1 MKLGSRRTTI
11 LRAMGAVVV
20 CLLGSML
27 ASGQARPEP
36 RPLMADQV
44 HKNIQVLKGLPENQF
59 MATMGFFSAS
69 LGENCSYCHV
79 AESGGSWEKYADDN
93 DHKRTARA
101 MIGMMNAIN
110 KSYFGGRRVVTCYS
124 CHRGGEHPDV
134 TPSIAD
140 LYGPPPT
147 KEPDQIVEGPAKG
160 PTADQI
166 LDKYIQAL
174 GGAQRLASLTSFS
187 AKGAYQGYADEK
199 HPVEV
204 FAKAPG
210 QLTTI
215 VHTPGG
221 DTTTTYDGRAAW
233 IAAPPTDRPVPMLDL
248 TGGDLDGAKLDAALA
263 FPARIKQALTQ
274 WRAGFPSI
282 IDDRPVQLVQGTSD
296 GRYPVNLYFD
306 GQSGLLV
313 RLVRY
318 TDSPVGLNPTQIDYA
333 DYREVAGVKMP
344 FRWTVSWL
352 DGRATIELSEVQ
364 PNAPIDAAKFARP
377 ATPPRPATR

>member
-124 CHRGGEHPDV
+124 CHRGGERPDV

-282 IDDRPVQLVQGTSD
+282 IDDRPVQLVQGTSN
-296 GRYPVNLYFD
+296 GRYPVNFYFD

-344 FRWTVSWL
+344 FKWTVSWL
-352 DGRATIELSEVQ
+352 DGRSTIELSEVQ

>member
-1 MKLGSRRTTI
+1 
-11 LRAMGAVVV
+11 MGAVVV

>member
-1 MKLGSRRTTI
+1 MRLGSRRTTTH
-11 LRAMGAVVV
+11 RAMGTAVV

-27 ASGQARPEP
+27 ATGQAPP
-36 RPLMADQV
+36 QPKVMAEQV
-44 HKNIQVLKGLPENQF
+44 HKNLQVLKGIPEDEF

-69 LGENCSYCHV
+69 LGENCTYCHV
-79 AESGGSWEKYADDN
+79 ADSSGSWEKYADDN
-93 DHKRTARA
+93 DHKKTARA

-110 KSYFGGRRVVTCYS
+110 KNFFAGRRVVTCYS
-124 CHRGGEHPDV
+124 CHRGGERPEV
-134 TPSIAD
+134 TPSIAE
-140 LYGPPPT
+140 LYGPPPIR
-147 KEPDQIVEGPAKG
+147 EPDQIVEGPAKG
-160 PTADQI
+160 PSADQI

-174 GGAQRLASLTSFS
+174 GGAQRLGSLTSFT
-187 AKGAYQGYADEK
+187 AKGTYQGYADEK

-215 VHTPGG
+215 VRSPGG
-221 DTTTTYDGRAAW
+221 DTTTTNDGRAAW
-233 IAAPPTDRPVPMLDL
+233 IAAPISDRPVTMLEL

-274 WRAGFPSI
+274 WKVGYPSI

-296 GRYPVNLYFD
+296 GRHPVNLYFD
-306 GQSGLLV
+306 NQSGLLV
-313 RLVRY
+313 RQVRY
-318 TDSPVGLNPTQIDYA
+318 ADSPVGLSPTQVDYA

-344 FRWTVSWL
+344 FKWTVSWL
-352 DGRATIELSEVQ
+352 DGRSTVELSEVQ

-377 ATPPRPATR
+377 AAAPSPAPR

>member
-124 CHRGGEHPDV
+124 CHRGGERPDV

-344 FRWTVSWL
+344 FKWTVSWL
-352 DGRATIELSEVQ
+352 DGRSTIELSEVQ